1 MRDQLLILALT
12 GRRNTRAYGK
22 RTTDA
27 FADPL
32 DDTAWDGLRWIVP
45 LLAALTRHRSR
56 PSKPVRRAKPIG
68 LYTRSPLRSR

>member
-12 GRRNTRAYGK
+12 GRNNTRPHDK
-22 RTTDA
+22 RKIDA

-32 DDTAWDGLRWIVP
+32 DDTAWDGLRWLLP
-45 LLAALTRHRSR
+45 LLAALTRHPSR
-56 PSKPVRRAKPIG
+56 PSKPARRPGLIW